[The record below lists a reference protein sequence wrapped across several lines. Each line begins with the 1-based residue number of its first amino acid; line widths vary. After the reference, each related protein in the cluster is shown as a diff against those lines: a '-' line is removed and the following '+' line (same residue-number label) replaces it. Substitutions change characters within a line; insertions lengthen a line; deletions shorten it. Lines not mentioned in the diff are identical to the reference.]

1 MTAIVLAK
9 AAGGALIPLDQQA
22 IDFLA
27 KLKLGAGVTVE
38 IKRHR
43 NPAFHRKFFALLNI
57 AFDAWEPVAA
67 TYKGETVGKNFDQFR
82 NDIVVLA
89 GHYEMA
95 VNLRGETRLTA
106 KSISFASMGQDEF
119 EDLYSATVNV
129 ILARILTNYTRD
141 DIDNVVANVI
151 GFV

>member
-43 NPAFHRKFFALLNI
+43 NPAFHRKYFALLNL
-57 AFDAWEPVAA
+57 AFEAWEPTVA
-67 TYKGETVGKNFDQFR
+67 TYRGETVGKNFDQFR
-82 NDIVVLA
+82 NDITVLA

-106 KSISFASMGQDEF
+106 KSISFASMSAEAF
-119 EDLYSATVNV
+119 ESLYSATINV
-129 ILARILTNYTRD
+129 ILTKIMTNYTRD
-141 DIDNVVANVI
+141 DLDNVI
-151 GFV
+151 DQLLSFT

>member
-22 IDFLA
+22 VDFLA

-43 NPAFHRKFFALLNI
+43 NPAFHRKFFALLNL
-57 AFDAWEPVAA
+57 AFEAWEPAAA

-82 NDIVVLA
+82 NDVVVLA

-95 VNLRGETRLTA
+95 VNLKGETRLTA

-119 EDLYSATVNV
+119 EALYSATVNV
-129 ILARILTNYTRD
+129 ILSRILTNYTRD
-141 DIDNVVANVI
+141 DIDNVVEQVLRFA
-151 GFV
+151 

>member
-22 IDFLA
+22 VDFLA

-43 NPAFHRKFFALLNI
+43 NPGLHKKYFALLNL
-57 AFDAWEPVAA
+57 AYEAWEPTAA
-67 TYKGETVGKNFDQFR
+67 TYKGEAVGKNFDQFR
-82 NDIVVLA
+82 NDVTVLA

-106 KSISFASMGQDEF
+106 KSISFGNMSAEDF

-129 ILARILTNYTRD
+129 ILAKIMTNYTRD
-141 DIDNVVANVI
+141 DLDNVVEQLLR
-151 GFV
+151 F

>member
-9 AAGGALIPLDQQA
+9 SAGGALIPLDQQA

-43 NPAFHRKFFALLNI
+43 NPALHRKYFALLNL
-57 AFDAWEPVAA
+57 AFEAWEPAMA
-67 TYKGETVGKNFDQFR
+67 TYRGETVGKNFDQFR
-82 NDIVVLA
+82 NDITVLA

-106 KSISFASMGQDEF
+106 KSISFASMSAETF
-119 EDLYSATVNV
+119 EELYSATVNV
-129 ILARILTNYTRD
+129 ILAKIMTNYTRD
-141 DIDNVVANVI
+141 DLDNVVEQLLR
-151 GFV
+151 F